1 MNSNKKT
8 AEMKDIKVKL
18 STLWVVVMFS
28 MVFAD
33 ILSFMM
39 PGFLK
44 ELVEGSFE
52 IQITQGLL
60 LVFATLLEI
69 PIVMIFLSRVLKYR
83 ANRWANIVACAITI
97 PFVIGMGST
106 DLHYIFFATIETVC
120 MLLIVWYAWTW
131 PKQEA

>member
-18 STLWVVVMFS
+18 STLWVVVMFN
-28 MVFAD
+28 MIFAD

-60 LVFATLLEI
+60 LVFAILIEI
-69 PIVMIFLSRVLKYR
+69 AIVMIFLSRVLKHR

-97 PFVIGMGST
+97 AFVIGGGST
-106 DLHYIFFATIETVC
+106 DLHYIFFATIEVVC
-120 MLLIVWYAWTW
+120 MLLIVWYAWKL